1 MTGENQLVPQQE
13 SRAAMDPAALKDR
26 LVEEKERRALMR
38 GFIASELKENVDYGT
53 IPGVRSSKPCLFKPG
68 AEKFCSLLQLRAE
81 FAKDQETLDMAG
93 GKEGLIAYVCRLI
106 HNPTGQVVAEGRG
119 ACSVGEKQGNV
130 NTTIKIAEKR
140 AMIDAVLRL
149 GLSESYTQDVIEDD
163 LSAAL
168 APIPYPVPTTAAGNP
183 RGSITEP
190 QMRMV
195 YGLLHQIGA
204 SKEQA
209 DEFAQKQFG
218 VRLSGLTI
226 DQGKKL
232 IDALQKRA
240 EKGSTPP
247 DAQNGAGSVPTQPNG
262 SEAVPGGGAG
272 APAKPEATAEAPRG
286 DRMAVITEYRQAA
299 AAAKGLVELDQLDG
313 TAKLDKRVIG
323 NRLLEAAVQGIIKDR
338 EKELAA

>member
-1 MTGENQLVPQQE
+1 MTGEGQLVPQENQ
-13 SRAAMDPAALKDR
+13 SAMDPAALKDR

-81 FAKDQETLDMAG
+81 FARDQETLDMAG

-149 GLSESYTQDVIEDD
+149 GLSESYTQDAPGEDE
-163 LSAAL
+163 
-168 APIPYPVPTTAAGNP
+168 APEQPRPTTTAAGNP

-218 VRLSGLTI
+218 VRLSGLTLA
-226 DQGKKL
+226 QGKAL
-232 IDALQKRA
+232 IDKLQERV
-240 EKGSTPP
+240 ERGSPSSEATGGP
-247 DAQNGAGSVPTQPNG
+247 GSVPTP
-262 SEAVPGGGAG
+262 PGPAGVIPEGTGG
-272 APAKPEATAEAPRG
+272 APATPAADPVPPKG
-286 DRMAVITEYRQAA
+286 DRMAVIAEYRQAA
-299 AAAKGLVELDQLDG
+299 AGAADLVALDSLRGSAILDRRVTENRLVEE
-313 TAKLDKRVIG
+313 TVK
-323 NRLLEAAVQGIIKDR
+323 GIIKNR
-338 EKELAA
+338 EQELAA